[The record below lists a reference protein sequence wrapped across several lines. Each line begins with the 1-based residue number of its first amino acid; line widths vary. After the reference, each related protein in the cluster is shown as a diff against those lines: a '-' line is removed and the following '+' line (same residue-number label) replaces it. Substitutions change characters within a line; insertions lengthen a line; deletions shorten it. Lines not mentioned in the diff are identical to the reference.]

1 MQDRISEI
9 LEEAKQRLQNA
20 AETKQVE
27 DVRINILGKKGQLT
41 EILRGMGKL
50 SKEEKKQIGP
60 AANKAKNEIEQMI
73 NRKFEEVKEA
83 AKLARF
89 EMEKID
95 VTEPGKDHLMGVRHP
110 LTLVAGEIKTIFKN
124 LGYEIVSGRF

>member
-50 SKEEKKQIGP
+50 SKEEKKQICRRRDP
-60 AANKAKNEIEQMI
+60 AVKN
-73 NRKFEEVKEA
+73 
-83 AKLARF
+83 
-89 EMEKID
+89 
-95 VTEPGKDHLMGVRHP
+95 
-110 LTLVAGEIKTIFKN
+110 
-124 LGYEIVSGRF
+124 S